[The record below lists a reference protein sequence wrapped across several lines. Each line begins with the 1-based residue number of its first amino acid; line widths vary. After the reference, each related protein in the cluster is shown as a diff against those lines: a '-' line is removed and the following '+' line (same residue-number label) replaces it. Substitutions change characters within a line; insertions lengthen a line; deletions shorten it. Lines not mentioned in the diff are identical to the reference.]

1 LKTLVLFYLAES
13 IMKKVLI
20 ILLGVVVILIGLIYF
35 SVSGTQKT
43 FETCTISNFEDLK
56 RTNFRNHDSVLI
68 APSTLYEANLLKDLV
83 QGSNYRNAW
92 SEKVKFPIV
101 FLDTLYGGMEIIKE
115 GGGKQTH
122 SLKLRSKNGIIYTLR
137 SVTKDPEKLIPEIAE
152 DLGLENIIV
161 DGISA
166 QHPYAAILAAE
177 LAQALDILHTHP
189 RMVFIPKQDVLGDFN
204 EKFGNRLFLLE
215 YETESKTNW
224 TSLKNVSEIIET
236 KDLQKLKFETKAKIS
251 VNQEA
256 LIKVRL
262 FDLLIGD
269 WDRHA
274 EQWGWVIQK
283 SDRGNIAIPVAG
295 DRDNAFF
302 NISGLIP
309 SIITNKNIEPLVRP
323 FEKEIDHM
331 PGLVYPFDRYFL
343 SNTSEEMFVAQAGEL
358 QKSLSDEKIA
368 KAFEVWPEKIRKLNE
383 KEITEKLKSR
393 RNKLQEYA
401 AQFFQQIQEQGR
413 LSNALKGSEDLELSS
428 SQLSCFECDLE
439 N

>member
-1 LKTLVLFYLAES
+1 
-13 IMKKVLI
+13 MKKVLI

-122 SLKLRSKNGIIYTLR
+122 SLKLRAKNDIIYTLR
-137 SVTKDPEKLIPEIAE
+137 SVTKDPGKLIPEIAE

-177 LAQALDILHTHP
+177 LAQELDILHTHP
-189 RMVFIPKQDVLGDFN
+189 RIVFIPKQEVLGDFN

-236 KDLQKLKFETKAKIS
+236 KDLQKLKFETKAKIL
-251 VNQEA
+251 VDQEP

-283 SDRGNIAIPVAG
+283 SDVGNKAIPVAG

-343 SNTSEEMFVAQAGEL
+343 FNTSEEMFIARAVEL

-401 AQFFQQIQEQGR
+401 AQFFQQIQEQGK
-413 LSNALKGSEDLELSS
+413 LSDALKGSEDLELSS
-428 SQLSCFECDLE
+428 SQLACFDCDLE

>member
-1 LKTLVLFYLAES
+1 MKTLVLFYLAES
-13 IMKKVLI
+13 NMKKVLI
-20 ILLGVVVILIGLIYF
+20 ILLGVVIILIGSIYL

-43 FETCTISNFEDLK
+43 FETCYISNFEELQ

-68 APSTLYEANLLKDLV
+68 APSILYEANLLKDLV
-83 QGSNYRNAW
+83 QGSNYRDAW

-122 SLKLRSKNGIIYTLR
+122 SLKLRAKNDIIYTLR
-137 SVTKDPEKLIPEIAE
+137 SVTKDPGKLIPEIAE

-177 LAQALDILHTHP
+177 LAQELDILHTHP

-236 KDLQKLKFETKAKIS
+236 KDLQKLKFETKTKIS
-251 VNQEA
+251 VDREA
-256 LIKVRL
+256 LIKARL

-274 EQWGWVIQK
+274 EQWGWAIKK
-283 SDRGNIAIPVAG
+283 SDLGNIAIPVAG

-302 NISGLIP
+302 NISGLLP

-343 SNTSEEMFVAQAGEL
+343 LNTSEERFIARAGEL

-383 KEITEKLKSR
+383 KEITEKLKGR
-393 RNKLQEYA
+393 RNKIQEYA
-401 AQFFQQIQEQGR
+401 AQFFQQIQEMGK
-413 LSNALKGSEDLELSS
+413 LSDALKGSEDLDLSS
-428 SQLSCFECDLE
+428 SQLACFDCDLE

>member
-1 LKTLVLFYLAES
+1 
-13 IMKKVLI
+13 MKKVLI
-20 ILLGVVVILIGLIYF
+20 IFLGVVIILIGLIYL
-35 SVSGTQKT
+35 SVSSSQKT
-43 FETCTISNFEDLK
+43 FETCTISNLEELQ

-83 QGSNYRNAW
+83 QGSNYRDAW

-122 SLKLRSKNGIIYTLR
+122 SLKLRAKNDIIYTLR
-137 SVTKDPEKLIPEIAE
+137 SVTKDPEKIIPEIAE

-177 LAQALDILHTHP
+177 LAQKLDILHTHP
-189 RMVFIPKQDVLGDFN
+189 RMVFIPKQGVLGDFN
-204 EKFGNRLFLLE
+204 KKFGNRLFLLE
-215 YETESKTNW
+215 YETESKGNW

-236 KDLQKLKFETKAKIS
+236 KDLQKLKFESKAKIL
-251 VNQEA
+251 VDQDA

-283 SDRGNIAIPVAG
+283 SDRGNVATPVAG

-302 NISGLIP
+302 YISGLIP
-309 SIITNKNIEPLVRP
+309 SIITNKNVEPLVRP

-343 SNTSEEMFVAQAGEL
+343 SNTSEDMFIKQANEL
-358 QKSLSDEKIA
+358 QKSLSDEIIA
-368 KAFEVWPEKIRKLNE
+368 NAFEAWPEQIRKLNE
-383 KEITEKLKSR
+383 KEIAEKLKSR
-393 RNKLQEYA
+393 REKLQEYA
-401 AQFFQQIQEQGR
+401 TQFFQQIQEQGK
-413 LSNALKGSEDLELSS
+413 LSEALKGSEDLELSS
-428 SQLSCFECDLE
+428 SQLACFDCDLE

>member
-1 LKTLVLFYLAES
+1 
-13 IMKKVLI
+13 MKKVLI
-20 ILLGVVVILIGLIYF
+20 IFLGVVIILIGLIYL
-35 SVSGTQKT
+35 SVSSSQKT
-43 FETCTISNFEDLK
+43 FETCTISNLEELQ

-83 QGSNYRNAW
+83 QGSNYRDAW

-122 SLKLRSKNGIIYTLR
+122 SLKLRSKNDIIYTLR
-137 SVTKDPEKLIPEIAE
+137 SVTKDPEKIIPEIAE

-166 QHPYAAILAAE
+166 QHPYAAILVAE
-177 LAQALDILHTHP
+177 LAQKLDILHTHP
-189 RMVFIPKQDVLGDFN
+189 RMVFIPKQEVLGDFN
-204 EKFGNRLFLLE
+204 KKFGNRLFLLE
-215 YETESKTNW
+215 YETESKGNW

-236 KDLQKLKFETKAKIS
+236 KDLQKLKFESKAKIL
-251 VNQEA
+251 VDQDA

-283 SDRGNIAIPVAG
+283 SDRGNVATPVAG

-302 NISGLIP
+302 YISGLIP
-309 SIITNKNIEPLVRP
+309 SIITNKNVEPLVRP

-343 SNTSEEMFVAQAGEL
+343 SNTSEDMFIKQANEL
-358 QKSLSDEKIA
+358 QKSLSDEIIA
-368 KAFEVWPEKIRKLNE
+368 NAFEAWPEQIRKLNE
-383 KEITEKLKSR
+383 KEIAEKLKSR
-393 RNKLQEYA
+393 REKLQEYA
-401 AQFFQQIQEQGR
+401 TQFFQQIQEQGK
-413 LSNALKGSEDLELSS
+413 LSEALKGSEDLELSS
-428 SQLSCFECDLE
+428 SQLACFDCDLE

>member
-1 LKTLVLFYLAES
+1 
-13 IMKKVLI
+13 MKKVLI
-20 ILLGVVVILIGLIYF
+20 IFLGVVIILIGLIYL
-35 SVSGTQKT
+35 SVSSSQKT
-43 FETCTISNFEDLK
+43 FETCTISNLEELQ

-83 QGSNYRNAW
+83 QGSNYRDAW

-122 SLKLRSKNGIIYTLR
+122 SLKLRSKNDIIYTLR
-137 SVTKDPEKLIPEIAE
+137 SVTKDPEKIIPEIAE

-177 LAQALDILHTHP
+177 LAQELDILHTHP
-189 RMVFIPKQDVLGDFN
+189 RMVFIPKQGVLGDFN
-204 EKFGNRLFLLE
+204 KKFGNRLFLLE
-215 YETESKTNW
+215 YETESKGNW

-236 KDLQKLKFETKAKIS
+236 KDLQKLKFESKSKIL
-251 VNQEA
+251 VDQDA

-283 SDRGNIAIPVAG
+283 SDRGNVATPVAG

-302 NISGLIP
+302 YISGLIP
-309 SIITNKNIEPLVRP
+309 SIITNKNVEPLVRP

-343 SNTSEEMFVAQAGEL
+343 SNTSEDMFIKQANEL
-358 QKSLSDEKIA
+358 QKSLSDEIIA
-368 KAFEVWPEKIRKLNE
+368 NAFEAWPEQIRKLNE
-383 KEITEKLKSR
+383 KEIAEKLKSR
-393 RNKLQEYA
+393 REKLQEYA
-401 AQFFQQIQEQGR
+401 TQFFQQIQEQGK
-413 LSNALKGSEDLELSS
+413 LSEALKGSEDLELSS
-428 SQLSCFECDLE
+428 SQLACFDCDLE

>member
-1 LKTLVLFYLAES
+1 
-13 IMKKVLI
+13 MKKVLI
-20 ILLGVVVILIGLIYF
+20 IFLGVVIILIGLIYL
-35 SVSGTQKT
+35 SVSSSQKT
-43 FETCTISNFEDLK
+43 FETCTISNLEELQ

-83 QGSNYRNAW
+83 QGSNYRDAW

-122 SLKLRSKNGIIYTLR
+122 SLKLRSKNDIIYTLR
-137 SVTKDPEKLIPEIAE
+137 SVTKDPEKIIPEIAE

-177 LAQALDILHTHP
+177 LAQKLDILHTHP
-189 RMVFIPKQDVLGDFN
+189 RMVFIPKQEVLDDFN
-204 EKFGNRLFLLE
+204 KKFGNRLFLLE
-215 YETESKTNW
+215 YETESKGNW

-236 KDLQKLKFETKAKIS
+236 KDLQKLKFESKAKIL
-251 VNQEA
+251 VDQDA

-283 SDRGNIAIPVAG
+283 SDRGNVATPVAG

-302 NISGLIP
+302 YISGLIP
-309 SIITNKNIEPLVRP
+309 SIITNKNVEPLVRP

-343 SNTSEEMFVAQAGEL
+343 SNTSEDMFIKQANEL
-358 QKSLSDEKIA
+358 QKSLSDEIIA
-368 KAFEVWPEKIRKLNE
+368 NAFEAWPEQIRKLNE
-383 KEITEKLKSR
+383 KEIGEKLKSR
-393 RNKLQEYA
+393 REKLQEYA
-401 AQFFQQIQEQGR
+401 TQFFQQIQEQGK
-413 LSNALKGSEDLELSS
+413 LSEALKGSEDLELSS
-428 SQLSCFECDLE
+428 SQLACFDCDLE

>member
-1 LKTLVLFYLAES
+1 
-13 IMKKVLI
+13 MKKVLFI
-20 ILLGVVVILIGLIYF
+20 FLGVVIILIGLIYL

-43 FETCTISNFEDLK
+43 FETCTISNFKDLK

-68 APSTLYEANLLKDLV
+68 APSTLYEANLLKNLV

-122 SLKLRSKNGIIYTLR
+122 SLKLRSKNDIIYTLR
-137 SVTKDPEKLIPEIAE
+137 SVTKDPEKIIPEIAE

-177 LAQALDILHTHP
+177 LAQELDILHTHP
-189 RMVFIPKQDVLGDFN
+189 RMVFIPKQEVLGDFN
-204 EKFGNRLFLLE
+204 KKFGNRLFLLE
-215 YETESKTNW
+215 YETESKGNW
-224 TSLKNVSEIIET
+224 TSLENVSEIIET
-236 KDLQKLKFETKAKIS
+236 KDLQKLKFESKAKIL
-251 VNQEA
+251 VDQDA

-283 SDRGNIAIPVAG
+283 SDRGNVATPVAG

-302 NISGLIP
+302 YISGLIP
-309 SIITNKNIEPLVRP
+309 SIITNKNVEPLVRP

-331 PGLVYPFDRYFL
+331 PGLVYPFDRYFF
-343 SNTSEEMFVAQAGEL
+343 SNTSEDMFTKQANEL
-358 QKSLSDEKIA
+358 QKSLSDEIIA
-368 KAFEVWPEKIRKLNE
+368 NAFEAWPEQIRKLNE
-383 KEITEKLKSR
+383 KEIAEKLKSR
-393 RNKLQEYA
+393 REKLQEYA
-401 AQFFQQIQEQGR
+401 TQFFQQIQEQGK
-413 LSNALKGSEDLELSS
+413 LSKALKGSEDLELSS
-428 SQLSCFECDLE
+428 SQLACFDCDLE

>member
-1 LKTLVLFYLAES
+1 
-13 IMKKVLI
+13 MKKVLI
-20 ILLGVVVILIGLIYF
+20 IFLGVVIILIGLIYL
-35 SVSGTQKT
+35 SVSSSQKT
-43 FETCTISNFEDLK
+43 FETCTISNLEELQ

-83 QGSNYRNAW
+83 QGSNYRDAW

-122 SLKLRSKNGIIYTLR
+122 SLKLRSKNDIIYTLR
-137 SVTKDPEKLIPEIAE
+137 SVTKDPEKIIPEIAE

-177 LAQALDILHTHP
+177 LAQKLDILHTHP
-189 RMVFIPKQDVLGDFN
+189 RMVFIPQQEVLGDFN
-204 EKFGNRLFLLE
+204 KKFGNRLFLLE
-215 YETESKTNW
+215 YETESKGNW

-236 KDLQKLKFETKAKIS
+236 KDLQKLKSESKAKIL
-251 VNQEA
+251 VDQDA

-283 SDRGNIAIPVAG
+283 SDRGNIATPVAG

-302 NISGLIP
+302 NISGLLP
-309 SIITNKNIEPLVRP
+309 SIITNKNVEPLVRP

-343 SNTSEEMFVAQAGEL
+343 SNTSEDMFIKQANEL
-358 QKSLSDEKIA
+358 QKSLSDEIIA
-368 KAFEVWPEKIRKLNE
+368 NAFEAWPEQIRKLNE
-383 KEITEKLKSR
+383 KEIAEKLKSR
-393 RNKLQEYA
+393 REKLQEYA
-401 AQFFQQIQEQGR
+401 TQFFQQIQEQGK
-413 LSNALKGSEDLELSS
+413 LSEALKGSEDLELSS
-428 SQLSCFECDLE
+428 SQLACFDCDLE

>member
-1 LKTLVLFYLAES
+1 
-13 IMKKVLI
+13 MKKVLI
-20 ILLGVVVILIGLIYF
+20 IFLGVVIILIGLIYL
-35 SVSGTQKT
+35 SVSSSQKT
-43 FETCTISNFEDLK
+43 FETCTISNLEELQ

-83 QGSNYRNAW
+83 QGSNYRDAW
-92 SEKVKFPIV
+92 SENVKFPIV

-122 SLKLRSKNGIIYTLR
+122 SLKLRSKNDIIYTLR
-137 SVTKDPEKLIPEIAE
+137 SVTKDPEKIIPEIAE

-166 QHPYAAILAAE
+166 QHPYAAILVAE
-177 LAQALDILHTHP
+177 LAQKLDILHTHP
-189 RMVFIPKQDVLGDFN
+189 RMVFIPKQGVLGDFN
-204 EKFGNRLFLLE
+204 KKFGNRLFLLE
-215 YETESKTNW
+215 YETESKGNW

-236 KDLQKLKFETKAKIS
+236 KDLQKLKFESKAKIL
-251 VNQEA
+251 VDQDA

-274 EQWGWVIQK
+274 EQWGWIIQK
-283 SDRGNIAIPVAG
+283 SDRGNIATPVAG

-302 NISGLIP
+302 NISGLLP
-309 SIITNKNIEPLVRP
+309 SIITNKNVEPLVRP

-343 SNTSEEMFVAQAGEL
+343 SNTSEEMFIKQANEL
-358 QKSLSDEKIA
+358 QKSLSDEIIA
-368 KAFEVWPEKIRKLNE
+368 NAFEAWPEQIRKLNE
-383 KEITEKLKSR
+383 KEIAEKLKSR
-393 RNKLQEYA
+393 REKLQEYA
-401 AQFFQQIQEQGR
+401 TQFFQQIQDQGK
-413 LSNALKGSEDLELSS
+413 LSEALKGSEDLELSS
-428 SQLSCFECDLE
+428 SQLACFDCDLE